1 MEALHGINDF
11 DEFDGV
17 TRHVPSN
24 APINNRNHQS
34 RLNDKNSVR

>member
-17 TRHVPSN
+17 TRHVPN
-24 APINNRNHQS
+24 NNRVPAQAM
-34 RLNDKNSVR
+34 KPK